1 MRKTI
6 ILALSLLI
14 LTPVLSLPINVD
26 AASDAKANKKAVK
39 QLVGE
44 YVKAVDKM
52 KGDQEFINKR
62 VLLVVGTERK
72 ATTVGG
78 LISAV
83 KLALSEPQ
91 HSIFVDPLVLAQS
104 QQMGY
109 AKIDVSGAYVSGVDL
124 EAQPPAETRGLA
136 VLVLDYEGDT
146 TLPLQ
151 VLANITPE

>member
-1 MRKTI
+1 MSKRL
-6 ILALSLLI
+6 ILAVSLLV
-14 LTPVLSLPINVD
+14 LTPIFIISTN
-26 AASDAKANKKAVK
+26 AAAAGNAKANQKAVK

-44 YVKAVDKM
+44 YAKAVEKM
-52 KGDQEFINKR
+52 KGDKEFANKR
-62 VLLVVGTERK
+62 VLLVVGAERK

-91 HSIFVDPLVLAQS
+91 HSIFIDPLVLAES

-109 AKIDVSGAYVSGVDL
+109 AKIDVSGAFVSGVDL